1 MWYKTMVDKE
11 EFDFVIKGRI
21 CSVSSLVAADV
32 LESLFDGTP
41 TSMIRV
47 DVGNLSCYYPVR
59 NEK

>member
-1 MWYKTMVDKE
+1 MVDKE